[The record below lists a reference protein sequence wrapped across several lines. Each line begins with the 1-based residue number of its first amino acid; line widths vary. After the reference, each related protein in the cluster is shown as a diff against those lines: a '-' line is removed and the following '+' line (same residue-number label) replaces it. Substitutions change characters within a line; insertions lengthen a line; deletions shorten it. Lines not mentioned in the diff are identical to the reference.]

1 MGLINATF
9 KDLFKQGI
17 DAILEQQALTTP
29 CVLKFNNAT
38 TTICGNCLVDPMLK
52 VSSNLYNGTGPI
64 PFQNGKM
71 CPVCMGIGML
81 QNNTQTVSLY
91 MALIFD
97 SKYFMNISNKTV
109 RIPDN
114 TIQSICSMANINSIL
129 NANEL
134 VVTNITTDV
143 SYERSGSPTPCGFG
157 SDYLVTTWTQK

>member
-38 TTICGNCLVDPMLK
+38 TTICGNCLFDPMLK

-97 SKYFMNISNKTV
+97 
-109 RIPDN
+109 IPDN
-114 TIQSICSMANINSIL
+114 TIQSICSMANINAIL